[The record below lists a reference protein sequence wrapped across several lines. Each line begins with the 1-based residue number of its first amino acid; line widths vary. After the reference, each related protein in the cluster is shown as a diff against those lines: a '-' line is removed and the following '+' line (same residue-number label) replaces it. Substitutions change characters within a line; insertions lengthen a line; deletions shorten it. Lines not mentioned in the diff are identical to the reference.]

1 MTELT
6 PLQWLFFAV
15 VVFISYAIR
24 GSTGFGG
31 VTVPLLA
38 LIMSVKTVA
47 PMVTFLGIISSGM
60 ILVKDYPHIRWQPL
74 RQLLPWCGIGVLVGI
89 YLFSTLDPETL
100 GKALGIFAMA
110 YGVHSMWRTIR
121 PAPARRLPMN
131 VITPLAGSVGGFV
144 GSLFG
149 ASAGMFFAMY
159 LDLLKLPKVQF
170 RATVAAVLI
179 GLGVMRGA
187 GYVWAGAFDR
197 DALVICAAALPVM
210 AIGVWAGNHLH
221 TNLDEIKFKRFVAVI
236 LILSG
241 VPLLLR

>member
-6 PLQWLFFAV
+6 LPQWLFFAV
-15 VVFISYAIR
+15 VVFVSYAIR

-47 PMVTFLGIISSGM
+47 PMVTFLGIISSGL
-60 ILVKDYPHIRWQPL
+60 ILRTDYAHVQWRPL
-74 RQLLPWCGIGVLVGI
+74 KQLLPWCGLGVAVGV
-89 YLFSTLDPETL
+89 YLFANLDSETL
-100 GKALGIFAMA
+100 GNALGVFAIG
-110 YGVHSMWRTIR
+110 YGAHSMWRTIR
-121 PAPARRLPMN
+121 PAPDRRLPMN
-131 VITPLAGSVGGFV
+131 AITPLAGTVGGFV

-159 LDLLKLPKVQF
+159 LDLLKLPKIEF
-170 RATVAAVLI
+170 RATVAAVLV

-187 GYVWAGAFDR
+187 GYLWAGAFDR
-197 DALVICAAALPVM
+197 DALIICAAALPIM

-221 TNLDEIKFKRFVAVI
+221 ANLNELKFKRFVAVI

-241 VPLLLR
+241 VPLLMR